1 MSELDD
7 LDAIESSG
15 AQRNEL
21 EISNIYNVTIGGFG
35 GDTGLKTYLASVRVS
50 ELEQDISFYE
60 KLTKDKSWPVSQI
73 VQRQVERIRV
83 SNIAKDYILRS
94 GRVVKYFPPIIV
106 AILPRD
112 EEGKIDLKVK
122 FNNEISSETK
132 DLIFEKSIYRNNEAL
147 KKYFDNSTNSSV
159 AENLYILNI
168 LKTFDINIMCWDKS
182 KYYAIVIDGQHR
194 LAALLKS
201 KEEKSEIGEYKQD
214 VVFVDFTE
222 LLKENETR
230 TPIEVVRRIFIDIN
244 TNAKRVDFVRQ
255 ILMDDKDLSS
265 IIVQSLVDSVYPDG
279 QSKPQENYISSE
291 IVDWYGRGLKHK
303 LPHLTGV
310 LTLYQI
316 IRDYLVQNSLNDID
330 DYRSQNKVKKWV
342 KSMNETFFVDQLIND
357 DTTSLDDSLDTYLR
371 TNEINNELQ
380 SEVDDE
386 NKESELF
393 VYDYAIL
400 DIAVK
405 RFNDVYVQSF
415 VKIFNEFAPYKK
427 AFDLI
432 KEQDGNSKD
441 SDLGKALLAS
451 PSKIQSSSLLKTALG
466 DIRAKLKRE
475 LDQNYQLTYSVLF
488 QKVMFSNLIK
498 EIIKNNT
505 KEFTNEECLEVTNSY
520 LENLNNLLKRCESSE
535 FSLFGLKDS
544 NIIEDIPEALDYG
557 MLSKNFWEGLIY
569 ENGNIIYNSQGIK
582 TFSAMLAILMDCEK
596 NVSSDGYVV
605 KNIDSVPYARSRVK
619 RILKNNHG
627 IVEDELLE
635 TKASE
640 ILDLKYNYIKKYF
653 NIN

>member
-15 AQRNEL
+15 VDRNEL
-21 EISNIYNVTIGGFG
+21 KLSNIYNVTIGGFG
-35 GDTGLKTYLASVRVS
+35 GDTGLKTYLASVRVN

-73 VQRQVERIRV
+73 VQRQVERMRV
-83 SNIAKDYILRS
+83 SDISRDYILRA

-106 AILPRD
+106 AILPKD
-112 EEGKIDLKVK
+112 DQGKIDLKVK
-122 FNNEISSETK
+122 FSSVISSETK
-132 DLIFEKSIYRNNEAL
+132 DLIFDKSIYRGNHAL
-147 KKYFDNSTNSSV
+147 KKYFDSASNSSV

-182 KYYAIVIDGQHR
+182 KYYSIVIDGQHR

-201 KEEKSEIGEYKQD
+201 KEEKPEIGEYKQD

-222 LLKENETR
+222 LLKADEER
-230 TPIEVVRRIFIDIN
+230 TPIEIVRRIFIDIN
-244 TNAKRVDFVRQ
+244 TNAKRVDHVRQ

-279 QSKPQENYISSE
+279 QSKLDENFISSE

-303 LPHLTGV
+303 LPHITGV

-316 IRDYLVQNSLNDID
+316 IRDYLVQYSLNDIND
-330 DYRSQNKVKKWV
+330 FRSTKKVKKWV
-342 KSMNETFFVDQLIND
+342 KSMNETFFVDELIKEG
-357 DTTSLDDSLDTYLR
+357 TEKLADSLETYLK
-371 TNEINNELQ
+371 TEEINNELQ
-380 SEVDDE
+380 TEVDDE

-393 VYDYAIL
+393 VYDYSIL
-400 DIAVK
+400 DVAVK

-415 VKIFNEFAPYKK
+415 VKIFDEFEPYKK

-432 KEQDGNSKD
+432 KEAGGDSQDC
-441 SDLGKALLAS
+441 DLGKALLAS
-451 PSKIQSSSLLKTALG
+451 PSKINVSTTLKTALSS
-466 DIRAKLKRE
+466 IRIKLKQD
-475 LDQNYQLTYSVLF
+475 LDEKYQLTYSVLF

-505 KEFTNEECLEVTNSY
+505 KEFTNEECLIVAGDY
-520 LENLNNLLKRCESSE
+520 LTVLNKLLKRCENSDV
-535 FSLFGLKDS
+535 SLFGMKDS
-544 NIIEDIPEALDYG
+544 IVIENVPEYLDYG
-557 MLSKNFWEGLIY
+557 LLTKNFWEGLIY

-582 TFSAMLAILMDCEK
+582 TFSAMLTILMDCEK
-596 NVSSDGYVV
+596 NIDSTGYNVN
-605 KNIDSVPYARSRVK
+605 KFDSVPYAKSRIK
-619 RILKNNHG
+619 RILKNNHS
-627 IVEDELLE
+627 IVEEEILE
-635 TKASE
+635 TQSLE
-640 ILDLKYNYIKKYF
+640 ILELKYSYIQKYF
-653 NIN
+653 DLD